1 MIANPADN
9 RTQAEWAQQIGAS
22 ERTLGR
28 LFIRH
33 LGMNFGA
40 WRRRLRL
47 LEAIDRLG
55 DGASVTEVA
64 YELGYGSPSAFIAMF
79 RENLGIAPA
88 RFFSDQ
94 R

>member
-9 RTQAEWAQQIGAS
+9 RALAGWAVEIGAS

-33 LGMNFGA
+33 LGMSFGA

-47 LEAIDRLG
+47 LESIDRLG
-55 DGASVTEVA
+55 NGASVTEVA

-79 RENLGIAPA
+79 RENLGVPPA